1 MLSERALHEGQNHLF
16 CDDKTSGFRNWLVEV
31 WMSAD
36 TGKVNISRFSSDSE
50 EQNQVLEETAIF
62 CVLEIKWIAARGTNF
77 NSSNTTCNICVTS
90 CWAL

>member
-36 TGKVNISRFSSDSE
+36 TGKVNIYQDFPLTQR
-50 EQNQVLEETAIF
+50 NKI
-62 CVLEIKWIAARGTNF
+62 RY
-77 NSSNTTCNICVTS
+77 
-90 CWAL
+90 

>member
-31 WMSAD
+31 WMSAN
-36 TGKVNISRFSSDSE
+36 TGKFNISRFSSDSE

-62 CVLEIKWIAARGTNF
+62 CVLEIKWIAARGTPF
-77 NSSNTTCNICVTS
+77 SSSNTTRNICATS
-90 CWAL
+90 CWVL